1 MNYFSDIKF
10 FPNTWP
16 SALNCKSCS
25 KSQKH
30 FFLREGQNFFE
41 NKILMLFILQKLLD
55 ALSLKLGREAKQYD
69 INTITDQDLKRKL
82 ESLSQIGTSILEQE
96 DLDKY
101 NKITTE
107 MEKIYS
113 KAKVP
118 AFYNES
124 QMLSLD
130 PDITLILAE
139 SRDPEELEYYWTH
152 WREVTGKDFQI
163 TCLETIGG
171 FGHDAT

>member
-1 MNYFSDIKF
+1 M
-10 FPNTWP
+10 
-16 SALNCKSCS
+16 
-25 KSQKH
+25 
-30 FFLREGQNFFE
+30 
-41 NKILMLFILQKLLD
+41 LD

-82 ESLSQIGTSILEQE
+82 DSISQIGTSILEQE

-101 NKITTE
+101 NRITTE

-118 AFYNES
+118 GFKDKS
-124 QMLSLD
+124 KMLSLD

-139 SRDPEELEYYWTH
+139 SRDPEELEYYWTQ
-152 WREVTGKDFQI
+152 WREVTGKVFSNHFLKDNWWVRTSCYMSSKFHI
-163 TCLETIGG
+163 NPSLNFLEIYLKENNCN
-171 FGHDAT
+171 FF

>member
-1 MNYFSDIKF
+1 
-10 FPNTWP
+10 
-16 SALNCKSCS
+16 
-25 KSQKH
+25 
-30 FFLREGQNFFE
+30 
-41 NKILMLFILQKLLD
+41 LQKVFD

-69 INTITDQDLKRKL
+69 INTIADQDLKRKL

-118 AFYNES
+118 DFKDKS
-124 QMLSLD
+124 KMLSLD

-152 WREVTGKDFQI
+152 WREVTGEDFQI
-163 TCLETIGG
+163 IGLKIVGG
-171 FGHDAT
+171 FEHDAICHQIFILILV

>member
-1 MNYFSDIKF
+1 
-10 FPNTWP
+10 
-16 SALNCKSCS
+16 
-25 KSQKH
+25 
-30 FFLREGQNFFE
+30 
-41 NKILMLFILQKLLD
+41 MLFILQKLLD

-163 TCLETIGG
+163 TSSKTIGG
-171 FGHDAT
+171 FGHDATCHQNFILILV